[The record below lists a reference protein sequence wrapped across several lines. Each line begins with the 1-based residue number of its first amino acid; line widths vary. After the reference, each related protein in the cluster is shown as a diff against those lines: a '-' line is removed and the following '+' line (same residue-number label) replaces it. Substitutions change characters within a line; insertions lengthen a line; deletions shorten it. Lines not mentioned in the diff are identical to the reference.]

1 MLNIFLA
8 LIYLGIGLALIYLA
22 LSIYDFAVTI
32 YYIIKRRF

>member
-22 LSIYDFAVTI
+22 LSLYDFAVTI